1 MSRVIFASKERN
13 ELALQVSK
21 IASMA
26 NKRLV
31 RLRGSGLQDSPAY
44 KKWVD
49 SGAQKFSVK
58 GKDYNEL
65 QKELARVRQFVNA
78 TTSTVRGAT
87 NVLKTIAD
95 NTGIKYKT
103 VKEIMEKSAQ
113 FFRLADKIEEYLRL
127 TEQSAS
133 AIGYQKIWESINVYV
148 QQEKIDLGN
157 LNLDIDKL
165 TEKISVMTKYEIVVK
180 GHEGYSIDG
189 TNFEYF

>member
-1 MSRVIFASKERN
+1 MVTFASDKRR

-21 IASMA
+21 LASMA

-31 RLRGSGLQDSPAY
+31 RLKASGLQDSPAY
-44 KKWVD
+44 KKFVE

-65 QKELARVRQFVNA
+65 QKELARVRQFVNSV
-78 TTSTVRGAT
+78 TSTVRGAT
-87 NVLKTIAD
+87 KVLKTMAD
-95 NTGIKYKT
+95 NTGITYKT
-103 VKEIMEKSAQ
+103 VKELKEKSAQ
-113 FFRLADKIEEYLRL
+113 FFRLANKIEEYLRL

-148 QQEKIDLGN
+148 QHEKIDLGN
-157 LNLDIDKL
+157 LELDIDEL
-165 TEKISVMTKYEIVVK
+165 TEKISEMTNYENVEK
-180 GHEGYSIDG
+180 GREGYSIDG